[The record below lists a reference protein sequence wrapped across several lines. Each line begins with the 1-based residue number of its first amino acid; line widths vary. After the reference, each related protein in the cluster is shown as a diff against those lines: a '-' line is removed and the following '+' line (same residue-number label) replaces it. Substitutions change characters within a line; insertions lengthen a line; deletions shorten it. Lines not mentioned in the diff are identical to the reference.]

1 MVSRNDLIRSQSVF
15 SDYMEGSLSGVDS
28 NLIRFM
34 VLGSGL

>member
-1 MVSRNDLIRSQSVF
+1 MVSGSGFICSQGVF
-15 SDYMEGSLSGVDS
+15 IENMAGSLSGVDS

>member
-1 MVSRNDLIRSQSVF
+1 MVSGSGCICPHGVF
-15 SDYMEGSLSGVDS
+15 NRDNAVSLSGVDS

>member
-1 MVSRNDLIRSQSVF
+1 MVSGNDFICSQDDF
-15 SDYMEGSLSGVDS
+15 IENIAGSLSGVDS

>member
-1 MVSRNDLIRSQSVF
+1 MVSGSGFICSQGVFNRNNAV
-15 SDYMEGSLSGVDS
+15 SLSGVDS